1 MPPIPSP
8 PSSTPFGKRLP
19 KELDKWKDKRYRLE
33 NIYQIK
39 DAATG
44 RTVPFVPRPEQ
55 CQIYDLLQSGVRK
68 LIILKARRLGCSTA
82 IGIYCA
88 DEAIWNAGVQIS
100 IIDKNQNEAGLK
112 LNTIVKVA
120 YRSLPLGIRETIR
133 EYTSS
138 NSAWEVGV
146 PGRPTSTIFGGITG
160 RGGTN
165 QILHISELGVVQFDD
180 PKRAEEILT
189 GAMPSAEHGAIIIE
203 STWKGGKH
211 GHLWNL
217 VKGAVDLDPLQRTVN
232 DWHLLFFP
240 WHCDPTYQEDGD
252 VNAIEED
259 TARYLAEKEMELG
272 AFFTDRQK
280 VWYARRKRTL
290 GLFMYREF
298 PSDLAECFK
307 APIEGAIY
315 ASLLAK
321 LRGEGGMNR
330 NPIDRNHLV
339 HTSWDL
345 GSPINTVVWYF
356 QVVGGE
362 IRVID
367 CDCNLDITP
376 AQRVARMMAKDYLY
390 AYHYLPHDASA
401 TQKSGKTFAGELH
414 DLGLRN
420 IKVVGQTVDVWI
432 GINHLRGLFERL
444 TFRVPQC
451 EAGVEMLEL
460 YHTKRETATGLAVD
474 IPVHDASSHYADAL
488 RTMAEAEMSG
498 YLVTTK
504 KQVTVLHGFRGDD
517 LPKHDRSAILD
528 AYFGTTKRTTR
539 VIR

>member
-1 MPPIPSP
+1 M
-8 PSSTPFGKRLP
+8 
-19 KELDKWKDKRYRLE
+19 
-33 NIYQIK
+33 
-39 DAATG
+39 
-44 RTVPFVPRPEQ
+44 
-55 CQIYDLLQSGVRK
+55 LLSGVRK

-120 YRSLPLGIRETIR
+120 YRSLPDGIRETIK

-146 PGRPTSTIFGGITG
+146 PTRPTSTIFGGITG

-165 QILHISELGVVQFDD
+165 QILHISELGVVQYDD

-189 GAMPSAEHGAIIIE
+189 GAMPSAEHGAVIIE
-203 STWKGGKH
+203 STWKGGKA

-217 VKGAVDLDPLQRTVN
+217 VKGAIELDPDKRTEN

-240 WHCDPTYQEDGD
+240 WWCDPTYQEDGD
-252 VNAIEED
+252 INAIEDD
-259 TARYLAEKEMELG
+259 TARYLFEKERELG
-272 AFFTDRQK
+272 VELSDRQK

-298 PSDLAECFK
+298 PSDLYECFK

-315 ASLLAK
+315 ASLVAE
-321 LRGEGGMNR
+321 LRGKGGINR
-330 NPIDRNHLV
+330 NAIDRNFLV
-339 HTSWDL
+339 YSAWDL

-356 QVVGGE
+356 QIVAGE

-367 CDCNLDITP
+367 CDSDLDITP
-376 AQRVARMMAKDYLY
+376 AERVAMMIRKDYLF
-390 AYHYLPHDASA
+390 AGHFLPHDAMA
-401 TQKSGKTFAGELH
+401 TQKSGKTFAAELH
-414 DLGLRN
+414 DLGLRQV
-420 IKVVGQTVDVWI
+420 KVVGQTVDIWI

-444 TFRVPQC
+444 TFRLPAC
-451 EAGVEMLEL
+451 DRGLEMLEL

-474 IPVHDASSHYADAL
+474 IPVHDATSHFADAL
-488 RTMAEAEMSG
+488 RTLAEAEMSG
-498 YLVTTK
+498 YLAGAKKGVTIK
-504 KQVTVLHGFRGDD
+504 HGYRGND
-517 LPKHDRSAILD
+517 LAEHDRSAILD
-528 AYFGTTKRTTR
+528 AYFGRAKRTTR

>member
-1 MPPIPSP
+1 V
-8 PSSTPFGKRLP
+8 
-19 KELDKWKDKRYRLE
+19 LDKWRDKRYRLE

-44 RTVPFVPRPEQ
+44 RQIPFIPRPEQ
-55 CQIYDLLQSGVRK
+55 CQIYDLLQAGVRK

-82 IGIYCA
+82 IGVYCA
-88 DEAIWNAGVQIS
+88 DEAIWNSGIQIS
-100 IIDKNQNEAGLK
+100 IVDKNQNEAGLK
-112 LNTIVKVA
+112 LNTIIKVA

-146 PGRPTSTIFGGITG
+146 PGRATSTIFGGITG

-165 QILHISELGVVQFDD
+165 QILHISELGVVQYDD

-189 GAMPSAEHGAIIIE
+189 GAMPSAEHGAVIIE
-203 STWKGGKH
+203 STWKGGKA
-211 GHLWNL
+211 GTLWNL
-217 VKGAVDLDPLQRTVN
+217 VKSAVDLDPAKRTVN

-252 VNAIEED
+252 VDSIDDD
-259 TARYLAEKEMELG
+259 TARYLAEKQLELG
-272 AFFTDRQK
+272 ICLTDRQQ

-315 ASLLAK
+315 ASLVAQ
-321 LRGEGGMNR
+321 LRGKGGINR
-330 NPIDRNHLV
+330 NAIDRNFLV
-339 HTSWDL
+339 YTSWDL
-345 GSPINTVVWYF
+345 GSPINTIVWYF
-356 QVVGGE
+356 QTIAGE
-362 IRVID
+362 IRIID
-367 CDCNLDITP
+367 CDCDLDITP
-376 AQRVARMMAKDYLY
+376 AERVARMIRKDYLFGG
-390 AYHYLPHDASA
+390 HFLPHDAMA
-401 TQKSGKTFAGELH
+401 TQKSGKTFASELH
-414 DLGLRN
+414 DLGLRQ
-420 IKVVGQTVDVWI
+420 IKTVGQTVDIWI
-432 GINHLRGLFERL
+432 GINHLRGIFERL
-444 TFRVPQC
+444 SFRMPAC
-451 EAGVEMLEL
+451 ERGLEMLEL

-474 IPVHDASSHYADAL
+474 IPVHDASSHFADAL

-498 YLVTTK
+498 MLAGNK
-504 KQVTVLHGFRGDD
+504 RAVTVRHGYRGDD
-517 LPKHDRSAILD
+517 LAEYDRSAILD
-528 AYFGTTKRTTR
+528 AFFGKTKRTTR